1 MIEIRGVEELLAK
14 LVRLEKLQ
22 GIVAVMRAAAL
33 YVKGK
38 LAKYPPQKQIRRDSV
53 YDTSFQTIKQQ
64 RFFFASL
71 ADGTLDVPY
80 HRGESASSE
89 ALGRSWTITDE
100 DGGLTQIIGNDT
112 SYGPFVMGDE
122 DEQSLFMAAIGW
134 QRANDIAD
142 QYEDY
147 VVQKVQ
153 EGLEKELNS

>member
-14 LVRLEKLQ
+14 LARLEKLQ
-22 GIVAVMRAAAL
+22 AVIAVLRAAAL

-38 LAKYPPQKQIRRDSV
+38 LAKYPQQKQIRRDSV
-53 YDTSFQTIKQQ
+53 YDTTFQSIKQQ
-64 RFFFASL
+64 RWFFASL
-71 ADGTLDVPY
+71 ADETLDVPY

-89 ALGRSWTITDE
+89 ALGRSWTTEDQ

-122 DEQSLFMAAIGW
+122 EQSLFMAAMGW
-134 QRANDIAD
+134 QKTGDIVD

-153 EGLEKELNS
+153 EGLEKELE